1 MIYTYETLPRND
13 RLNRFSYCLD
23 VSQQMFIRNGA
34 AIAYYGSLRFE
45 SIGSSLLDML
55 VQEAFNAPRYV
66 NNFVIVTGQGK
77 LLLGDRGLDLA
88 SYDLTDAHFTVKS
101 SRVVAFAP
109 SLICQ
114 ESTLYGYLTF
124 LGTGQLI
131 ASSNGPVHFLEPPVR
146 VDPDA
151 VLGWSDA
158 PSPSYHYDYD
168 YIKGILS
175 TAGSLA
181 GISLSGEEKQLDF
194 IGQGTVLVQSSE
206 R

>member
-23 VSQQMFIRNGA
+23 VSQKMFIRNGA

-101 SRVVAFAP
+101 SRVVAFDP

-114 ESTLYGYLTF
+114 ESTLHGYLTF

>member
-1 MIYTYETLPRND
+1 MIYTYETLPSND
-13 RLNRFSYCLD
+13 RLNRFSYCVD
-23 VSQQMFIRNGA
+23 VSQQLFIRNGA

-55 VQEAFNAPRYV
+55 VQEAFNAPRYI
-66 NNFVIVTGQGK
+66 NNFVMVTGQGK

-101 SRVVAFAP
+101 SRVVAFSP

-151 VLGWSDA
+151 ILGWSDV

-168 YIKGILS
+168 YIKGVLS
-175 TAGSLA
+175 AVGSLS

-194 IGQGTVLVQSSE
+194 IGKGTVLVQSSE
-206 R
+206 H

>member
-1 MIYTYETLPRND
+1 MIYTYDTLPSND
-13 RLNRFSYCLD
+13 RLNRFSYCVD
-23 VSQQMFIRNGA
+23 VVREMFIRNGA

-45 SIGSSLLDML
+45 SIGIDLLDIL
-55 VQEAFNAPRYV
+55 VKDAFNAPRYV
-66 NNFVIVTGQGK
+66 DDFVMVTGQGK

-101 SRVVAFAP
+101 SRVVAFSP

-131 ASSNGPVHFLEPPVR
+131 ASSNGPVHFLKPPVR
-146 VDPDA
+146 VDPEA
-151 VLGWSDA
+151 ILGWADT

-168 YIKGILS
+168 YIKGVLR
-175 TAGSLA
+175 TVGSLA
-181 GISLSGEEKQLDF
+181 GIALSGEEKQLDF
-194 IGQGTVLVQSSE
+194 VGSGTVLVQSSE
-206 R
+206 G